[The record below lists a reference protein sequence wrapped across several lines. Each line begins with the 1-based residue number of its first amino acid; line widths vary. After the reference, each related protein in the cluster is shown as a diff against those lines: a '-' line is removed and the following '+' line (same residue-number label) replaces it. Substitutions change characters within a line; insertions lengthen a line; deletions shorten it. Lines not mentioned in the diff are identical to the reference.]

1 MVKISDWYTTFS
13 DLSFPTVFIKLS
25 QLEIDSIINNLSG
38 EGKDSV
44 WNRLTH
50 AMTLLPRGVILNA
63 DCCAPSDSTAFKR
76 RRILH
81 TPISSWKQLTTS
93 VKVKNALAEGKS
105 DTLCLRPYR
114 RMDRAREFRLFIK
127 DGKLLAASQYNLD
140 KNYAKLYK
148 RQDEVWALLNTFFT
162 TKLSPF
168 LIEEEMVVD
177 VYISGQNDVKII
189 DFNAWGGETAPLL
202 LRKWDQDFDQFFE
215 TRHRL
220 LLLASPVAMCGDVS
234 VSF

>member
-25 QLEIDSIINNLSG
+25 QFEVDAIVDNSTG
-38 EGKDSV
+38 AGKDSV
-44 WNRLTH
+44 WDRLTH
-50 AMTLLPRGVILNA
+50 AMTLLPRGLILNA
-63 DCCAPSDSTAFKR
+63 DCCAPSDSAAFKR

-93 VKVKNALAEGKS
+93 DKVKAALSSGKS

-140 KNYAKLYK
+140 KNYTKLYK
-148 RQDEVWALLNTFFT
+148 RQDEIWTLLNTFFT
-162 TKLSPF
+162 KKVASLLNEKDTV
-168 LIEEEMVVD
+168 ID
-177 VYISGQNDVKII
+177 VYISGHNDVKII
-189 DFNAWGGETAPLL
+189 DFNDWGGETAPLL

>member
-1 MVKISDWYTTFS
+1 LIKISDWYTTFA

-25 QLEIDSIINNLSG
+25 KIEIDSIVNNLSG
-38 EGKDSV
+38 EGKNSV
-44 WNRLTH
+44 YQRLTH
-50 AMTLLPRGVILNA
+50 AMTLLPRGVVLNA
-63 DCCAPSDSTAFKR
+63 DCCAPSDSSAFKR

-93 VKVKNALAEGKS
+93 DKVKKALSEGQS

-140 KNYAKLYK
+140 KNYPKLRK
-148 RQDEVWALLNTFFT
+148 RQDEIWSLFNHFFM

-168 LIEEEMVVD
+168 LTQKEVVLD
-177 VYISGQNDVKII
+177 VYISGNNDVKII
-189 DFNAWGGETAPLL
+189 DFNEWGGKTAPLL

-220 LLLASPVAMCGDVS
+220 MLLASPVAMCGDVS